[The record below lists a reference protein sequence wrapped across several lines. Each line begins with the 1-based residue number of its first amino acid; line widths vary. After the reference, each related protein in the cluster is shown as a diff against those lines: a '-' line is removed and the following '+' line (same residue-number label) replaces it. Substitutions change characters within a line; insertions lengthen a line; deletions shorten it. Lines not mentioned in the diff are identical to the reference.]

1 MFRVLADKHS
11 SMIDTESILDV
22 SKEIEN
28 DNYYLDLSFIRNE
41 KYRAEYWSM
50 ELLEADYNSISKNIK
65 NGKNMSYNKKEAD
78 IKYNTFLRT
87 YFSNVKK
94 VNLDK
99 IVASNSL
106 LYIEV
111 DLRLNRISV
120 YLVMSGDYRTL
131 IFEKGDKNS
140 DVDLLIDELEEDF
153 DNWDIKIITKY
164 DGGNSNKYKKG
175 SDDNAD
181 KESYLYRLVDAFD
194 RFKDTTF
201 CNFMIG
207 YGIGN
212 LIMFVI
218 SIIREI
224 LK

>member
-50 ELLEADYNSISKNIK
+50 ELLEEDYNSISKNIK
-65 NGKNMSYNKKEAD
+65 NAKNMSYDKKEAD
-78 IKYNTFLRT
+78 IKYNAFLRT

-120 YLVMSGDYRTL
+120 YLFMSGDYRTL

-181 KESYLYRLVDAFD
+181 KESYLYRLVDTFD